1 MDLYQNWSRLCG
13 QARGNDNMPTPIE
26 MKKAAQIWNTL
37 VPIKSSNGLLN
48 V

>member
-1 MDLYQNWSRLCG
+1 MERNWSRLCA
-13 QARGNDNMPTPIE
+13 QARGNDNMPTPTE
-26 MKKAAQIWNTL
+26 MRKAASIWNTL